1 MGKPMLTLGQSLML
15 AVLEQA
21 LADLRSV
28 SGKVSRQ
35 ARAWFLA
42 RNNRS
47 EHVFSFARICREFGY
62 DPVAIR
68 SHVFAELN
76 GTSQTMN
83 EGNSETANER
93 GKRPRGCVV

>member
-1 MGKPMLTLGQSLML
+1 MLTLGQSLML

-42 RNNRS
+42 RNNGS

-68 SHVFAELN
+68 SHVFSELKGSSETIN
-76 GTSQTMN
+76 GR
-83 EGNSETANER
+83 NSETTNGR
-93 GKRPRGCVV
+93 RKGPRGSVG

>member
-1 MGKPMLTLGQSLML
+1 MLTLGQSLML
-15 AVLEQA
+15 AVFEQA

-35 ARAWFLA
+35 ARTWFLA
-42 RNNRS
+42 HNNRS

-68 SHVFAELN
+68 SRVFAELN
-76 GTSQTMN
+76 GSL
-83 EGNSETANER
+83 ETIKER
-93 GKRPRGCVV
+93 SPEAPNGCWKRRRRSVG